1 MTEPDRIGLTP
12 ETSSKLEELLEELN
26 PTQSQVKGTT
36 LIKFDLY
43 RLAVAV
49 GIKNDINP
57 SPLNNKSTSSFR
69 VSELD
74 KDGILYTVAKNK
86 GLEKEGESVYELI
99 ERMAEHQIKY
109 FYDENMKTGQLPFDE
124 IFSR

>member
-57 SPLNNKSTSSFR
+57 PSLNNKSTSSFR

-74 KDGILYTVAKNK
+74 KDGILFTVAKNK
-86 GLEKEGESVYELI
+86 GLVKEGESVYELI

-109 FYDENMKTGQLPFDE
+109 FYDESMKTGQLPFDE

>member
-26 PTQSQVKGTT
+26 PTQSQVKGTI

-57 SPLNNKSTSSFR
+57 PPLNNKSTSSFR

-86 GLEKEGESVYELI
+86 GLAKEGESVYELI